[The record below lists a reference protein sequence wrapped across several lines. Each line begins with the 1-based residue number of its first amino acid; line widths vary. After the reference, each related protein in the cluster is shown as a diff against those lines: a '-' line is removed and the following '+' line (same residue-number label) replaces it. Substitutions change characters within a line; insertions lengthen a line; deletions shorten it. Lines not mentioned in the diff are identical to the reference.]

1 MHKVLWVIFKYLNHL
16 RLVYMFK
23 IFKTPEFKKAIN
35 FYKDGIKENRKS
47 FLISMGSAVVWCF
60 LIVIQPYIIK
70 RIIDDAIVIE
80 NRQMLIIFISFML
93 IAGYLR
99 ASSIGIRRYFSMH
112 VSFNVEAGIRNR
124 IFTHMQ
130 KLAFQYHDKV
140 PTGELMARASSDASQ
155 VRLAYAIAPLASANI
170 LLLIILS
177 ITLLSLSLPLGAL
190 VLLSIPS
197 VLWLASNFSS
207 KALGISLRVKEAE
220 AQMTTEVE
228 EQLGGIRVVKAFG
241 NEDLASSKVE
251 TAISGIYNSSLE
263 YLQLRTKFIPMFELI
278 PMVITLLVLL
288 LGGYLSIN
296 NFITLGD
303 FIAFTQYVFLLLWP
317 LRITAWFLSEIPSSV
332 TAGNRILDLLNET
345 PSIVDGNSSES
356 FPETGS
362 GSLKFS
368 NVNFRYGDEK
378 IFDNLSFEID
388 GKKTVAIVGST
399 GSGKSTLAY
408 LLPRLYDIESGKIEI
423 DGVDIHNVKLDE
435 LRSQVSL
442 AFEESFLFSNSA
454 KDNISLGSDKAT
466 QQQIEN
472 AALIAR
478 AHEFIAQLPESYETK
493 VGERGFGLS
502 GGQRQRIALARAIL
516 RKPRILILDDALS
529 AVDASTEEEIRNQLK
544 KVMSNMTTLIIT
556 NRVPTIELCDEVIFL
571 ENGKVRGQGN
581 HTKLIE
587 EIESYKSLFLES
599 QTSGFKNE
607 R

>member
-1 MHKVLWVIFKYLNHL
+1 
-16 RLVYMFK
+16 MFK
-23 IFKTPEFKKAIN
+23 IFKTPEFKKAVN

-47 FLISMGSAVVWCF
+47 FVISMGSAVVWCF

-70 RIIDDAIVIE
+70 RIIDDAIVLE
-80 NRQMLIIFISFML
+80 NRQMLIILISFML

-99 ASSIGIRRYFSMH
+99 ASAIGIRRYFSMH

-130 KLAFQYHDKV
+130 KLAYNYHDKV

-155 VRLAYAIAPLASANI
+155 VRLAFAIAPLATANI

-177 ITLLSLSLPLGAL
+177 ITLLGLSLPLGAL
-190 VLLSIPS
+190 VLLSIPA

-241 NEDLASSKVE
+241 NEDLAASKVE
-251 TAISGIYNSSLE
+251 TAISSIYNTSLE
-263 YLQLRTKFIPMFELI
+263 YLNLRTKFVPMFELI

-296 NFITLGD
+296 EFITLGD

-332 TAGNRILDLLNET
+332 TAGNRILDLLNES
-345 PSIVDGNSSES
+345 PSIVDGSSDET
-356 FPETGS
+356 FPETGN

-368 NVNFRYGDEK
+368 NVNFRYGDDK
-378 IFDNLSFEID
+378 IFDNLSFEIE

-454 KDNISLGSDKAT
+454 RENISLGSDKAS
-466 QQQIEN
+466 QDQIEN

-493 VGERGFGLS
+493 VGERGYGLS

-529 AVDASTEEEIRNQLK
+529 AVDASTEEQIRSELK
-544 KVMSNMTTLIIT
+544 QVMSNMTTLIIT

-571 ENGKVRGQGN
+571 ENGQVRGQGSHN
-581 HTKLIE
+581 KLIE

-599 QTSGFKNE
+599 QTSGSKND

>member
-1 MHKVLWVIFKYLNHL
+1 
-16 RLVYMFK
+16 MFK
-23 IFKTPEFKKAIN
+23 VFKTPEFKKAVN
-35 FYKDGIKENRKS
+35 FYKDGIKENKRS
-47 FLISMGSAVVWCF
+47 FIISMGSAVVWCF

-70 RIIDDAIVIE
+70 RIIDDAIILE
-80 NRQMLIIFISFML
+80 NRQMLIILISFML
-93 IAGYLR
+93 LAGYLR
-99 ASSIGIRRYFSMH
+99 ASTIGIRRYFSMH
-112 VSFNVEAGIRNR
+112 VSYNVEAGIRNR

-130 KLAFQYHDKV
+130 KLAYNYHDKV

-155 VRLAYAIAPLASANI
+155 VRLAFAIAPLATANI

-190 VLLSIPS
+190 VLLSIPA

-241 NEDLASSKVE
+241 NEDLAASKVE
-251 TAISGIYNSSLE
+251 TAITSIYDTSLE
-263 YLQLRTKFIPMFELI
+263 YLNLRTKFVPMFELI

-296 NFITLGD
+296 DFITLGD

-332 TAGNRILDLLNET
+332 TAGNRILDLLNES
-345 PSIVDGNSSES
+345 PSIVDGSSDET
-356 FPETGS
+356 FPETGN

-368 NVNFRYGDEK
+368 NVNFRYGEDK
-378 IFDNLSFEID
+378 IFDNLSFEIE

-423 DGVDIHNVKLDE
+423 DGVDIHNVKLAE

-454 KDNISLGSDKAT
+454 RENISLGSDEAS
-466 QQQIEN
+466 QEQVEN

-493 VGERGFGLS
+493 VGERGYGLS

-516 RKPRILILDDALS
+516 RQPRILILDDALS
-529 AVDASTEEEIRNQLK
+529 AVDASTEEEIRNELK
-544 KVMSNMTTLIIT
+544 QVMSNMTTLIIT

-571 ENGKVRGQGN
+571 EKGKVRGQGSHN
-581 HTKLIE
+581 KLIE
-587 EIESYKSLFLES
+587 EIQSYKSLFLEN
-599 QTSGFKNE
+599 QTSGSKNE

>member
-1 MHKVLWVIFKYLNHL
+1 
-16 RLVYMFK
+16 MFK
-23 IFKTPEFKKAIN
+23 IFKTPEFKKAVN

-47 FLISMGSAVVWCF
+47 FVISMGSAVVWCF

-70 RIIDDAIVIE
+70 RIIDDAIFLE
-80 NRQMLIIFISFML
+80 NRQMLIILISFML

-99 ASSIGIRRYFSMH
+99 ASTIGIRRYFSMH
-112 VSFNVEAGIRNR
+112 VSYNVEAGIRNR

-130 KLAFQYHDKV
+130 KLAYNYHDKV

-155 VRLAYAIAPLASANI
+155 VRLAFAIAPLATANI

-190 VLLSIPS
+190 VLLSIPA
-197 VLWLASNFSS
+197 VLWLASNFSA

-241 NEDLASSKVE
+241 NEDLAASKVE
-251 TAISGIYNSSLE
+251 TAISSIYNTSLE
-263 YLQLRTKFIPMFELI
+263 YLNLRTKFVPMFELI

-296 NFITLGD
+296 EFITLGD

-332 TAGNRILDLLNET
+332 TAGNRILDLLNES
-345 PSIVDGNSSES
+345 PSIVDGSSDET
-356 FPETGS
+356 FPETGN

-368 NVNFRYGDEK
+368 NVNFRYGDDK
-378 IFDNLSFEID
+378 IFDNLSFEIE

-454 KDNISLGSDKAT
+454 RENISLGSDKAS
-466 QQQIEN
+466 QDQIEN

-493 VGERGFGLS
+493 VGERGYGLS

-529 AVDASTEEEIRNQLK
+529 AVDASTEEQIRSELK
-544 KVMSNMTTLIIT
+544 QVMSNMTTLIIT

-571 ENGKVRGQGN
+571 ENGQVRGQGSHN
-581 HTKLIE
+581 KLIE

-599 QTSGFKNE
+599 QTSGSKND

>member
-1 MHKVLWVIFKYLNHL
+1 
-16 RLVYMFK
+16 MFK
-23 IFKTPEFKKAIN
+23 VFKTPEFKKAIN

-47 FLISMGSAVVWCF
+47 FVISMGSAVVWCF

-70 RIIDDAIVIE
+70 RIIDDAIVLE
-80 NRQMLIIFISFML
+80 NRQMLIILISFML

-99 ASSIGIRRYFSMH
+99 ASTIGIRRYFSMH
-112 VSFNVEAGIRNR
+112 VSYNVEAGIRNR

-130 KLAFQYHDKV
+130 KLAYNFHDKV

-155 VRLAYAIAPLASANI
+155 VRLAFAIAPLATANI
-170 LLLIILS
+170 LLLVILS

-190 VLLSIPS
+190 VLLSIPA

-241 NEDLASSKVE
+241 NEDLAASKVE
-251 TAISGIYNSSLE
+251 TAISSIYNTSLE
-263 YLQLRTKFIPMFELI
+263 YLDLRTKFVPMFELI

-296 NFITLGD
+296 EFITLGD

-332 TAGNRILDLLNET
+332 TAGNRILDLLNES
-345 PSIVDGNSSES
+345 PSIVDGSSDET

-368 NVNFRYGDEK
+368 NVNFRYGDDK
-378 IFDNLSFEID
+378 IFDNLSFEIE

-454 KDNISLGSDKAT
+454 RENISLGSDKAS
-466 QQQIEN
+466 QEQVEN

-493 VGERGFGLS
+493 VGERGYGLS
-502 GGQRQRIALARAIL
+502 GGQRQRIALALAIL

-529 AVDASTEEEIRNQLK
+529 AVDASTEEEIRNELK
-544 KVMSNMTTLIIT
+544 QVMSNMTTLIIT

-571 ENGKVRGQGN
+571 ENGKVRGQGSHN
-581 HTKLIE
+581 KLIE
-587 EIESYKSLFLES
+587 EIQSYKSLFLES
-599 QTSGFKNE
+599 QTSGSKND

>member
-1 MHKVLWVIFKYLNHL
+1 
-16 RLVYMFK
+16 MFK
-23 IFKTPEFKKAIN
+23 IFKTPEFKKAVN
-35 FYKDGIKENRKS
+35 FYKDGIKENKKS
-47 FLISMGSAVVWCF
+47 FVISMSSAVIWCF

-70 RIIDDAIVIE
+70 RIIDDAIVLE
-80 NRQMLIIFISFML
+80 NRQMLIVLISFML

-99 ASSIGIRRYFSMH
+99 ASTIGIRRYFSMH

-130 KLAFQYHDKV
+130 KLAFNYHDKV

-155 VRLAYAIAPLASANI
+155 VRLAFAIAPLATANI

-177 ITLLSLSLPLGAL
+177 ITLLSLSLPLGLL

-220 AQMTTEVE
+220 AKMTTEVE

-241 NEDLASSKVE
+241 NEELASSKVE
-251 TAISGIYNSSLE
+251 SAISGIYNTSLE
-263 YLQLRTKFIPMFELI
+263 YLNLRTKFIPMFELI
-278 PMVITLLVLL
+278 PMLITLLVLL

-296 NFITLGD
+296 DLITLGD

-332 TAGNRILDLLNET
+332 TAGNRILDLLNEAPT
-345 PSIVDGNSSES
+345 IIDGTLSER
-356 FPETGS
+356 FPETGN

-378 IFDNLSFEID
+378 IFDNLSFEIE
-388 GKKTVAIVGST
+388 GKKTVAVVGST

-423 DGVDIHNVKLDE
+423 DGVDIQNVKLDE

-454 KDNISLGSDKAT
+454 RENISLGSDEAT
-466 QQQIEN
+466 QQQVKN

-493 VGERGFGLS
+493 VGERGYGLS

-516 RKPRILILDDALS
+516 REPRILILDDALS
-529 AVDASTEEEIRNQLK
+529 AVDASTEEEIRNELK

-571 ENGKVRGQGN
+571 ENGKVRGQGS
-581 HTKLIE
+581 HTKLIK
-587 EIESYKSLFLES
+587 EIESYKSLFLEN
-599 QTSGFKNE
+599 QTSAVKK
-607 R
+607 

>member
-1 MHKVLWVIFKYLNHL
+1 
-16 RLVYMFK
+16 MFK
-23 IFKTPEFKKAIN
+23 IFKTPEFKKAVN
-35 FYKDGIKENRKS
+35 FYKDGIKENKKS
-47 FLISMGSAVVWCF
+47 FVISMSSAVIWCF

-70 RIIDDAIVIE
+70 RIIDDAIVLE
-80 NRQMLIIFISFML
+80 NRQMLIVLISFML

-99 ASSIGIRRYFSMH
+99 ASTIGIRRYFSMH

-130 KLAFQYHDKV
+130 KLAFNYHDKV

-155 VRLAYAIAPLASANI
+155 VRLAFAIAPLATANI

-177 ITLLSLSLPLGAL
+177 ITLLSLSLPLGLL

-220 AQMTTEVE
+220 AKMTTEVE

-241 NEDLASSKVE
+241 NEELASSKVE
-251 TAISGIYNSSLE
+251 SAISGIYNTSLE
-263 YLQLRTKFIPMFELI
+263 YLNLRTKFIPMFELI
-278 PMVITLLVLL
+278 PMLITLLVLL

-296 NFITLGD
+296 DLITLGD

-332 TAGNRILDLLNET
+332 TAGNRILDLLNEAPT
-345 PSIVDGNSSES
+345 IIDGTLSER
-356 FPETGS
+356 FPETGN

-378 IFDNLSFEID
+378 IFDNLSFEIE
-388 GKKTVAIVGST
+388 GKKTVAVVGST

-423 DGVDIHNVKLDE
+423 DGVDIQNVKLDE

-454 KDNISLGSDKAT
+454 RENISLGSDEAT
-466 QQQIEN
+466 QQQVKN

-493 VGERGFGLS
+493 VGERGYGLS

-516 RKPRILILDDALS
+516 REPRILILDDALS
-529 AVDASTEEEIRNQLK
+529 AVDASTEEEIRNELK
-544 KVMSNMTTLIIT
+544 QVMSNMTTLIIT
-556 NRVPTIELCDEVIFL
+556 NRVPTIELCDEVIYL
-571 ENGKVRGQGN
+571 ENGKVRGQG
-581 HTKLIE
+581 
-587 EIESYKSLFLES
+587 
-599 QTSGFKNE
+599 
-607 R
+607 